1 MGENKQLQI
10 RLRVIA
16 SGVLFLSL
24 VFLILL
30 YMATIANGLDER
42 ESAEV
47 NTVVTTSTVN
57 AARGNITDR
66 YGRTLVTN
74 RTEYNVTLDVGA
86 MGDVDD

>member
-30 YMATIANGLDER
+30 
-42 ESAEV
+42 
-47 NTVVTTSTVN
+47 
-57 AARGNITDR
+57 
-66 YGRTLVTN
+66 
-74 RTEYNVTLDVGA
+74 
-86 MGDVDD
+86 